1 MDKAGLLKTIAE
13 TGYNVGFGAKKTFA
27 TFDMVEKLPGWIGFA
42 SFAIGVYALYVD
54 ALAAKFPSAT
64 LIIAGV
70 GALYFSLYRTS
81 EYQTAGKEMIQL
93 FNRLRDLYRE
103 VESGAD
109 LTTSRAKLSQ
119 IESEFYSITV
129 SKQVFLSD
137 WYAHYKFF
145 AQTQIDWMDE
155 QIKFRVW
162 RDMIPLSAKT
172 VIILSVLSGVGYA
185 VGSLIAGHLLWI
197 KC

>member
-54 ALAAKFPSAT
+54 ALASKFPSAS
-64 LIIAGV
+64 LIVAGV
-70 GALYFSLYRTS
+70 GALYFSFYRTS
-81 EYQTAGKEMIQL
+81 EYQAAGNEMIQL

-119 IESEFYSITV
+119 IESDFYSITV

-155 QIKFRVW
+155 QIKFRLW
-162 RDMIPLSAKT
+162 RDMIPLSAKA
-172 VIILSVLSGVGYA
+172 VIVLSVLAGVGYA
-185 VGSLIAGHLLWI
+185 IGSLVTGHLL
-197 KC
+197 